1 VSPIPTHEEIAR
13 LRAIVESAA
22 EEAELAEMTLQ
33 RAKDPLVRQALT
45 IAAHQADARYEDLL
59 RRLQVAKEARIRALG
74 AAL

>member
-22 EEAELAEMTLQ
+22 EEAELAELTLQ

-45 IAAHQADARYEDLL
+45 IAAHQADARFADRLAE
-59 RRLQVAKEARIRALG
+59 LQVAMRTRATGLG
-74 AAL
+74 ATL